1 MRAVQRNLANIEIH
15 RRKKI
20 KDAVLGKDC
29 GVFFFFNTTKQGEL
43 HMPFV
48 NALLT
53 TQVQ

>member
-1 MRAVQRNLANIEIH
+1 MQRNPANIERH
-15 RRKKI
+15 RRKNERVVVQSLAKI
-20 KDAVLGKDC
+20 AAFL
-29 GVFFFFNTTKQGEL
+29 NITKQGEL

>member
-1 MRAVQRNLANIEIH
+1 MQSLA
-15 RRKKI
+15 KI
-20 KDAVLGKDC
+20 AA
-29 GVFFFFNTTKQGEL
+29 FFFLNITKQGEL